1 MARASWKLCSISGAQ
16 TPSAS
21 PPETSLSSSNSL
33 ESYLAICCESSPGRP
48 GILMASLPCMLYWAG
63 WGDLELVFCSMSVL
77 VEGSEVELVPPQ
89 LVREL
94 LRARGWG
101 AAPHSRLGTDREIV
115 RLWRLAGRD
124 GSGNRN
130 IVVIIIIVIIMMI
143 IIIMII
149 MISDGEMMKPY
160 WSDWGP
166 R

>member
-1 MARASWKLCSISGAQ
+1 
-16 TPSAS
+16 
-21 PPETSLSSSNSL
+21 
-33 ESYLAICCESSPGRP
+33 
-48 GILMASLPCMLYWAG
+48 
-63 WGDLELVFCSMSVL
+63 MSVL

-130 IVVIIIIVIIMMI
+130 IVVIIIIVIYYH
-143 IIIMII
+143 
-149 MISDGEMMKPY
+149 DYYYDDYYYDLRRRDDEAVLE
-160 WSDWGP
+160 
-166 R
+166 